1 MSNFY
6 PGTGGTG
13 DSVPG
18 HGQGLEQDWGLGPL
32 VPAGTGRSVLAWCMG
47 LPVPSPGLFVA
58 WTFTHSLRKL
68 NECNSDVRLSV
79 RKSFRSTLSDP
90 HEHLAVECLSSA
102 AARRQRARVPAA
114 SWHNT
119 S

>member
-1 MSNFY
+1 MSKFY

-58 WTFTHSLRKL
+58 WQYTLLKY
-68 NECNSDVRLSV
+68 EPYLS
-79 RKSFRSTLSDP
+79 KASTP
-90 HEHLAVECLSSA
+90 T
-102 AARRQRARVPAA
+102 P
-114 SWHNT
+114 
-119 S
+119 